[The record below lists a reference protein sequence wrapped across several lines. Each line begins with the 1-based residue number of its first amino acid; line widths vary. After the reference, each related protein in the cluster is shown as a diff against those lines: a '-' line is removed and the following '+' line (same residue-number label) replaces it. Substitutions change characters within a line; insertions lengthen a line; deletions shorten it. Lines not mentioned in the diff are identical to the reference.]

1 MKRFSFVIKS
11 LECGGME
18 LCVMVGGHSADIS
31 ASYMR
36 TDIIEKFIYAVR
48 GFHPGYEDTDVRM
61 AWSREDSILPCERI
75 EIDEEGSSAVWEIS
89 VKDSGLPA
97 DGRILHVRIDLDRNI
112 TRQTLEADVPYREFA
127 GEIMRALDGLL
138 TKKGLTEFYREWGE
152 PFPLTDFL
160 LTKTLL
166 TGSEPHSF
174 AEELNILGS
183 VSEYR

>member
-11 LECGGME
+11 LECGWME

-48 GFHPGYEDTDVRM
+48 GFHPDYEDTDVRM

-97 DGRILHVRIDLDRNI
+97 DG
-112 TRQTLEADVPYREFA
+112 
-127 GEIMRALDGLL
+127 
-138 TKKGLTEFYREWGE
+138 
-152 PFPLTDFL
+152 
-160 LTKTLL
+160 
-166 TGSEPHSF
+166 
-174 AEELNILGS
+174 
-183 VSEYR
+183 EYCM